1 MAILCQTLAQTMSLK
16 PVKQHYLQSTNRVT
30 LRLILIV
37 PFVLQIFAAV
47 GLVGYLSFKNGQK
60 AVNDLAEQLID
71 KASQQVDNRLDMY
84 LALPMQ
90 LTQMNV
96 DAIANKELNL
106 KDPITS
112 GHYFW
117 RQAKAF
123 KNLTYV
129 GYTLTDGREAGAGRW
144 VKGVD
149 LLLYENLGK
158 GKASDYVVDDE
169 GNRTKLLQ
177 SYDYNPLTEAWYKET
192 VTAGKLVWNKIKAV
206 QIGNVAVTEA
216 GKALKQQDNA
226 LDGGIEY
233 YVAVSAATP
242 FYDKNRKL
250 LGVTNIDLTLTTI
263 SDFLRHLKV
272 SPSGQ
277 VFIIERDGKLV
288 GSSGNYPIL
297 HKMNDQLERYSALN
311 NPDELIRTVVQGLQK
326 QFHTL
331 QVIQNE
337 QEFDISFNGQ
347 RQFVQVKPW
356 RDKYGLD
363 WLVVVAVPES
373 DFMNQINAN
382 THTTILL
389 CFGALVIATMLGIYT
404 SQWITQPILRL
415 SQAAEAIADGQL
427 NQSVTPSTVRELG
440 ILARA
445 FNYMAQQL
453 QESFTALAQTN
464 EHLEQRVEERT
475 AELKNTLQ
483 ELQQTQARM
492 IQTEKMSSLG
502 QMVAGV
508 AHEINNPVNF
518 IHGNINF
525 VDEYTHSLLEL
536 VQLYQNEYPHPT
548 SAIEEKIADVD
559 LEFLSKDLLNLLSSM
574 KVGTQRIQ
582 EIVKSLRNFS
592 RLDEAEIKEV
602 DVHEGIESTL
612 LILQHRLRATPD
624 SSAIAIIRDYGNLPV
639 VQCYPGQLNQV
650 LMNILANAID
660 AIHEMKDRYGQITI
674 CTSAS
679 DLRWIQIAIADNGLG
694 MTENVRQ
701 RIFDPF
707 FTTKPVGK
715 GTGMGMSISY
725 QIITQKHGGKL
736 ECISTP
742 GEGTEFLIQIPIQQ
756 QVSCVENR
764 RGDAVKGRHGD

>member
-1 MAILCQTLAQTMSLK
+1 MGTIEQAFVATLSQTLAQTMSLK
-16 PVKQHYLQSTNRVT
+16 PPNQHSLPSTNRVT
-30 LRLILIV
+30 LRLILVV

-60 AVNDLAEQLID
+60 AVNDLAAQLID
-71 KASQQVDNRLDMY
+71 KASQQVDSRLDTY
-84 LALPMQ
+84 LALPIQ
-90 LTQMNV
+90 LTEMNV
-96 DAIANKELNL
+96 DAIAKKELNL
-106 KDPITS
+106 NDLITS

-123 KNLTYV
+123 RNLSYV
-129 GYTLTDGREAGAGRW
+129 GYALTDGREAGAGSW

-158 GKASDYVVDDE
+158 AKASDYVADNE

-177 SYDYNPLTEAWYKET
+177 SYDYNPLTETWYQEAIA
-192 VTAGKLVWNKIKAV
+192 AGKLVWNKIKEV
-206 QIGNVAVTEA
+206 QINNVAVTEA
-216 GKALKQQDNA
+216 GKALKQQDNP
-226 LDGGIEY
+226 LDGGLEY
-233 YVAVSAATP
+233 YVAVSAAAP
-242 FYDKNRKL
+242 FYDQNRKL
-250 LGVTNIDLTLTTI
+250 LGVTSIDLTLTTI

-297 HKMNDQLERYSALN
+297 HRTNERLERYGALDI
-311 NPDELIRTVVQGLQK
+311 PDQLIRTVAQGLQK

-331 QVIQNE
+331 QAIQNE
-337 QEFDISFNGQ
+337 QEFEISFNGQ
-347 RQFVQVKPW
+347 RQFVQVTPW

-373 DFMNQINAN
+373 DFMAQIHAN
-382 THTTILL
+382 NRTTILL
-389 CFGALVIATMLGIYT
+389 CLGALVIATILGIYT
-404 SQWITQPILRL
+404 SQWITRPILHL
-415 SQAAEAIADGQL
+415 SQVASAIAAGKL
-427 NQSVTPSTVRELG
+427 NQSVTPSTVRELD

-453 QESFTALAQTN
+453 QESFMTLAQTN

-475 AELKNTLQ
+475 AELKNILQ

-508 AHEINNPVNF
+508 AHEINNPVSF
-518 IHGNINF
+518 IHGNITF
-525 VDEYTHSLLEL
+525 VNEYTHSLLEL
-536 VQLYQNEYPHPT
+536 VQLYQSEYPRPT
-548 SAIEEKIADVD
+548 SVIEEKIADVD
-559 LEFLSKDLLNLLSSM
+559 LDFLCEDLLKLLTSM
-574 KVGTQRIQ
+574 KLGTERIQ

-602 DVHEGIESTL
+602 DIHEGIESTL
-612 LILQHRLRATPD
+612 LILQHRLKAKAN
-624 SSAIAIIRDYGNLPV
+624 SSAIALIRDYGNLPV
-639 VQCYPGQLNQV
+639 VQCYPGQLNQA

-660 AIHEMKDRYGQITI
+660 AIEEMNDRPGKITI
-674 CTSAS
+674 RTSAI
-679 DLRWIQIAIADNGLG
+679 DWRWIQIAIADNGLG

-742 GEGTEFLIQIPIQQ
+742 GEGTEFLIEIPIGQMQ
-756 QVSCVENR
+756 EKS
-764 RGDAVKGRHGD
+764 